1 MEKILQIILVSFFCL
16 TIFSCAKIDN
26 SSETA
31 NSSLTEQIWSFAYDF
46 LNEAAL
52 ESQDKVFLPA
62 QNIGKHGG
70 NTQSNSKNIFLV
82 KHDSSGTKEWIKEL
96 GISDEESGIS
106 MTVDSSDNIYVTGYA
121 GQGRD
126 VKKISGNF
134 ALFLVKYNSSGN
146 KEWTK
151 LLGNSAAEY
160 GAGLTVDSADNIYVT
175 GFSSQIKADSGFG
188 GQDILLAKYDS
199 SGTRQWTKQLVSSST
214 DFAWDVTVDS
224 ADKIY
229 VTGFSEASLS
239 GNLNRYNDDVL
250 LLKFNS
256 DGMKL

>member
-1 MEKILQIILVSFFCL
+1 MEKILHITLVSFIWL

-26 SSETA
+26 YSETA
-31 NSSLTEQIWSFAYDF
+31 NASLTKQVWSFAYDF

-52 ESQDKVFLPA
+52 ESADKQIISA
-62 QNIGKHGG
+62 QKTGEAGG
-70 NTQSNSKNIFLV
+70 NTQSDTNRILLV
-82 KHDSSGTKEWIKEL
+82 KRDSSGTKEWIKEL

-106 MTVDSSDNIYVTGYA
+106 MSVDSSENIYVTGYS
-121 GQGRD
+121 GQEHEANKNQGQFE
-126 VKKISGNF
+126 V
-134 ALFLVKYNSSGN
+134 FLTKYNSSGT

-151 LLGNSAAEY
+151 QLGNSETEY

-175 GFSSQIKADSGFG
+175 GFGEENT
-188 GQDILLAKYDS
+188 LLAKYDP
-199 SGTRQWTKQLVSSST
+199 SGTKQWTKQLVSSSP

-229 VTGFSEASLS
+229 VTGFSEASLM
-239 GNLNRYNDDVL
+239 GDLNRQHDEIL